1 LQGGDLSYLLGSAS
15 TSEICTD
22 KARKFFLV
30 VDANEMVNGSAPIQ
44 VIEYIRGT
52 VIQVCREIEVHF
64 VGELNGSLMSEF
76 ALLIQVCPD
85 FSISERRD
93 QNP

>member
-1 LQGGDLSYLLGSAS
+1 
-15 TSEICTD
+15 
-22 KARKFFLV
+22 
-30 VDANEMVNGSAPIQ
+30 MVNGSAPIP

-52 VIQVCREIEVHF
+52 VIQVHREIEVRF

>member
-1 LQGGDLSYLLGSAS
+1 LQSGDQSYLLSPAS

-22 KARKFFLV
+22 KTKKFFLV
-30 VDANEMVNGSAPIQ
+30 VDANEMVNGSAPIP

-52 VIQVCREIEVHF
+52 VIQVCCEIEVRF
-64 VGELNGSLMSEF
+64 VGELNDSLMSEF